1 MATLLIVGL
10 SYGKRRKENEPNPV
24 NRKLGRELVG
34 VIDDKGWHNLIVVSQ
49 WEIALQ
55 TKKDGYG
62 AHVNLVVDESFA
74 SYKNKK
80 RYLDSE
86 DVVNAAI
93 NFVKDKG
100 IGIDGVIV
108 VANPFLHL
116 AAVQK
121 LIRSKGLN
129 VIKYPIE
136 KVGFDNS
143 SEQLQWW
150 CKGPLRFITYGI
162 IVKLGDI
169 LNRNLHGIG
178 EKE

>member
-1 MATLLIVGL
+1 MATLVIGL

-34 VIDDKGWHNLIVVSQ
+34 VIDDKEWHNLIVVSQ
-49 WEIALQ
+49 WEISLQ
-55 TKKDGYG
+55 LETYGYG
-62 AHVNLVVDESFA
+62 SYVNLVVDESFA
-74 SYKNKK
+74 TQKGKK

-136 KVGFDNS
+136 KVGFD
-143 SEQLQWW
+143 
-150 CKGPLRFITYGI
+150 
-162 IVKLGDI
+162 
-169 LNRNLHGIG
+169 
-178 EKE
+178 

>member
-1 MATLLIVGL
+1 MATLVIGL

-34 VIDDKGWHNLIVVSQ
+34 VIDDKEWHNLIVVSQ
-49 WEIALQ
+49 WEISLQ
-55 TKKDGYG
+55 LETYGYG
-62 AHVNLVVDESFA
+62 SYVNLVVDESFA
-74 SYKNKK
+74 TQKGKK

-116 AAVQK
+116 SAVQK
-121 LIRSKGLN
+121 LVRSKGLS
-129 VIKYPIE
+129 VIKHPIG

-143 SEQLQWW
+143 SKQLQWW